1 MIMHAPPPHRYCWV
15 YTKWGRKKARVIMEY
30 LQIGGEDH
38 GESFVSVV
46 LQDTKITIFDRNIS
60 VKRKDI
66 EYIED

>member
-1 MIMHAPPPHRYCWV
+1 
-15 YTKWGRKKARVIMEY
+15 MEY

-60 VKRKDI
+60 VKRKNI

>member
-1 MIMHAPPPHRYCWV
+1 MIMHVPPPHRYCWV

-60 VKRKDI
+60 VKRKNI